1 MTYHLYAVL
10 RMRCFLKVFTTGTKS
25 LQMGFVTE
33 DTGLTMLQTKKILGQ
48 KFRIL
53 TLECIVLSVSKEEQ
67 SALYKISHTVQN
79 S

>member
-1 MTYHLYAVL
+1 M
-10 RMRCFLKVFTTGTKS
+10 FPKVFTTGTKS

-48 KFRIL
+48 KFKIL

-67 SALYKISHTVQN
+67 STLYKISHTVQN